1 MTHILIVDDKEENLY
16 YLQALL
22 AGHGCAVD
30 TARHGAEALVK
41 ARQRPPDVII
51 SDLLMPVMDGYTL
64 LRHWKADGQLK
75 KIPFIVYTATYTKAE
90 DEQLALSLGA
100 DAFILKPSE
109 PEDFLARL
117 HEVQARGAAFTPAM
131 PKHPVGGEQAIL
143 KLYSET
149 LIRKLEDKTLRLEEA
164 NLALQADITERKL
177 AQKTANLLAAI
188 VESSD
193 DAIIGKDLDG
203 NIQSW
208 NGSAEKIFGYS
219 AAEMLGGPIA
229 RLVPPEHL
237 EEESQILEKIR
248 RGESVRHFDTVR
260 LAKDGR
266 RIDVSVTI
274 SPIRDSTGQIV
285 GASKVARDITERK
298 RAEETLRRTNR
309 ELRAV
314 SDCNQVLV
322 RAEDENKLLQD
333 ICRIVCEKA
342 GYRMAWVGYA
352 VQDEGKTVRPVAWAG
367 AEDQYLASAAVSW
380 ADTERGRGPVGAAI
394 RTGTTTYIRDFASDS
409 RAAPWREAA
418 LQRGFHCNIALPLKD
433 ENGHPFGALTIYSS
447 EANSFTPDEIRLLE
461 ELAGDLAFGITTLRL
476 RVERKRSQEE
486 LISKTALLEAQL
498 DSTLDGILVVDT
510 QGKRVIQNQRFLE
523 VFEVP
528 EEIGS
533 GSGDTKML
541 RHVVSQTKN
550 PQQFRERVAYLYA
563 HPDEYGREEIELA
576 DGRVFDHYS
585 APVRDKAG
593 EHYGRIWVFRDIT
606 ERRRTED
613 QLLASNEAF
622 RESEQRLRLALESGQ
637 IGVWQ
642 QDLPAGAI
650 TADDRLFDLFGIPL
664 TKDRI
669 IGFETWLERVHV
681 EDRKVVAARTGS
693 LWGGRGECQSGVS
706 RGAARWFHPTGCGER
721 CVRCWQR

>member
-41 ARQRPPDVII
+41 ARQRPPDVVI

-193 DAIIGKDLDG
+193 NAIIGKDLDG

-476 RVERKRSQEE
+476 RVERKRSAGGVDFKNSFARSA
-486 LISKTALLEAQL
+486 IRFHAGWNFGGGHARKKSHSKPA
-498 DSTLDGILVVDT
+498 
-510 QGKRVIQNQRFLE
+510 
-523 VFEVP
+523 
-528 EEIGS
+528 
-533 GSGDTKML
+533 
-541 RHVVSQTKN
+541 VSRSVRGAGRNWQ
-550 PQQFRERVAYLYA
+550 RERRHQNVAA
-563 HPDEYGREEIELA
+563 RCEPDEEPPAIQGARGLPLCA
-576 DGRVFDHYS
+576 S
-585 APVRDKAG
+585 
-593 EHYGRIWVFRDIT
+593 GRIWSRG
-606 ERRRTED
+606 
-613 QLLASNEAF
+613 N
-622 RESEQRLRLALESGQ
+622 
-637 IGVWQ
+637 
-642 QDLPAGAI
+642 
-650 TADDRLFDLFGIPL
+650 
-664 TKDRI
+664 
-669 IGFETWLERVHV
+669 RV
-681 EDRKVVAARTGS
+681 
-693 LWGGRGECQSGVS
+693 GGRKSLRPLFRAGPRQGWRTLRKNLGFSRHHRAAAHRRSVAGKQRSVS
-706 RGAARWFHPTGCGER
+706 RI
-721 CVRCWQR
+721 